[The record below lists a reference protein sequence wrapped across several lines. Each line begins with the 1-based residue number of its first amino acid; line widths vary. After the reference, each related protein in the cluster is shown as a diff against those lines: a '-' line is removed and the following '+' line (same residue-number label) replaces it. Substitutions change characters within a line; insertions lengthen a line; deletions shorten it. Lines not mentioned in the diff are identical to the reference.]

1 MRFVTAHDR
10 ASPPRAGLSIV
21 EVLLAL
27 VLVSVGILGMAGSSA
42 LALRA
47 AGAADQE
54 HRAVRLAALRMA
66 RLSAAGCDAA
76 RSGIAA
82 EDRASFSERWEVGS
96 VLNGAV
102 TVQLRVAWLQGGVAR
117 SLVIESALLC

>member
-1 MRFVTAHDR
+1 MRFATSQSR
-10 ASPPRAGLSIV
+10 ASSQREGVSIV

-27 VLVSVGILGMAGSSA
+27 VLVSVGMLAMAGSSA

-76 RSGIAA
+76 RGGTAA
-82 EDRASFSERWEVGS
+82 EDRAGFSERWEVGS
-96 VLNGAV
+96 VLNGAA
-102 TVQLRVAWLQGGVAR
+102 TVQLRVAWRQGGAAR